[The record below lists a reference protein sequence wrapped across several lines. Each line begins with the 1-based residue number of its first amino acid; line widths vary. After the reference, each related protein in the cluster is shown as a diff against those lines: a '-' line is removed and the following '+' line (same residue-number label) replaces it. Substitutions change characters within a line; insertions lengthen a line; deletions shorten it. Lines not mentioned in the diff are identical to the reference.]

1 MNNTAEIFEA
11 HFPRIT
17 KTKVVLEYGAPIY
30 PDQLPKED
38 QKKLGQY
45 VQRQILEM
53 MKKNQKL
60 ISEV

>member
-1 MNNTAEIFEA
+1 MGMMGQPLLVASL
-11 HFPRIT
+11 
-17 KTKVVLEYGAPIY
+17 K
-30 PDQLPKED
+30 LPKED